1 MAIITTQSTTIND
14 PSNPTGKLDL
24 SVKYIKNLKVLLS
37 KRVALINA
45 TVENREQLDA
55 GTAIYNITKRNPT
68 EDYTAGAGANNLTAS
83 DTIQILLNKKKE
95 INFEEETLDLKRLGA
110 RYEDGNVL
118 VSDSLASSW
127 IDAKAKSVEIYL
139 VAKLLSL
146 AVKTAKDNGIIN
158 ITLPTNP
165 KTEDYRALLWLK
177 ISTTLATLKARINDE
192 YIGTDEEDYTLWVSS
207 FFKPL
212 VLLANANLGS
222 ESSSQALASG
232 KVLEIGG
239 IKIMEC
245 PWLGRNYPAG
255 VIDKQESFNF
265 LGCDAVLVHKE
276 ALAFPFNRGQD
287 NTFVLQSNG
296 NVKNFHKFLVSEGKA
311 LRPDLVK
318 GFTVTSSI
326 DIATAIEFTN
336 LGAITMAGATPTA
349 DEVEKA
355 VLAKNPNYVKGNANF
370 SDLTATSA
378 NVEGKTLYDGSLQVT
393 FTKK

>member
-14 PSNPTGKLDL
+14 PSTPSGKADL

-45 TVENREQLDA
+45 TIENREQLDA
-55 GTAIYNITKRNPT
+55 GTAIYNITKRNIT
-68 EDYTAGAGANNLTAS
+68 EDYTAGAGANNQTAMN
-83 DTIQILLNKKKE
+83 TIQILLDKKKE

-146 AVKTAKDNGIIN
+146 AVKTAKDNDIIK
-158 ITLPTNP
+158 IALPSNP
-165 KTEDYRALLWLK
+165 KIDDYRMLLWLK
-177 ISTTLATLKARINDE
+177 ISNTLATLKARINDE
-192 YIGTDEEDYTLWVSS
+192 YIGTDEEDYVLWVSS

-212 VLLANANLGS
+212 VLLSTTTLGS
-222 ESSSQALASG
+222 DSASQALKDG
-232 KVLEIGG
+232 KIVEIGG
-239 IKIMEC
+239 IKIIEC

-336 LGAITMAGATPTA
+336 LGKITMAGATPTA
-349 DEVEKA
+349 DEVEA
-355 VLAKNPNYVKGNANF
+355 GVIAKNPNYVKGNANF